1 MMGGLQGKL
10 KKLWLRIVLFI
21 AGFAGVFIFLYPFVT
36 KGIKNIG
43 NLTGVVLGI
52 CLILY
57 AAWFHRVNRRVKKM
71 DDPDCRKSNMRD
83 RFADCISCSWIC
95 GSRYDMHDTGIEERS
110 EG

>member
-1 MMGGLQGKL
+1 MGGMQGKL

-36 KGIKNIG
+36 KEIKNIG

-57 AAWFHRVNRRVKKM
+57 AAWFHRVNRRVKKWLT
-71 DDPDCRKSNMRD
+71 RKSNMRN
-83 RFADCISCSWIC
+83 RFADRISCSWFC
-95 GSRYDMHDTGIEERS
+95 SSRNDMYGTGIEDRS